1 MKKILLILLVLI
13 IPVNS
18 FSQGTVELDMSNKE
32 YKKIAKKLDLKILNR
47 GYDGSGLIWVKVD
60 NYDADKPN
68 NYTKFWNEALF
79 EMDMPT
85 GRITE
90 SNDSMITI
98 DADWIFQI
106 EGSITANG
114 YGMGMVVGGG
124 FSGKILDFSDN
135 SKVIAT
141 FSTKEK
147 MNFTSGMD
155 DGLKRSTKFKNF
167 VKVVVNEILLTI
179 K

>member
-1 MKKILLILLVLI
+1 MKHLLLLLLF
-13 IPVNS
+13 PLLS
-18 FSQGTVELDMSNKE
+18 FSQTYKDVMSIKSENTF
-32 YKKIAKKLDLKILNR
+32 KKVVIEN
-47 GYDGSGLIWVKVD
+47 GYEFD
-60 NYDADKPN
+60 ND
-68 NYTKFWNEALF
+68 F
-79 EMDMPT
+79 
-85 GRITE
+85 
-90 SNDSMITI
+90 

-167 VKVVVNEILLTI
+167 QDFILAIILRMR
-179 K
+179 